1 MLGSTVFLS
10 QILLVTEAQRPLE
23 GTSVHSLGQGDGLQ
37 GWRVSQRLVGSRGKA
52 KLETCRV
59 GKQHCG
65 PAN

>member
-37 GWRVSQRLVGSRGKA
+37 TGGEQR
-52 KLETCRV
+52 
-59 GKQHCG
+59 
-65 PAN
+65 